1 VKNARTAPLSLLS
14 PALALLVAV
23 ACAPMVAQ
31 AQSNAPAP
39 RPVEAT
45 SWVAADG
52 TRTLR
57 HSAAIRGAPGEVWD
71 AFTTTAGYASWAA
84 PVARVD
90 FRLGGE
96 FETSY
101 ATNAAIGAPG
111 NIRNEIVAYLPRR
124 MFALRNRQVPPDVP
138 FDARAFQSLH
148 TVVTFDDLGGG
159 YTRVSVEMPGLKN
172 DPAHEAIAKFFDW
185 GNAATL
191 AALRDR
197 FDKGPT
203 DWKRASR

>member
-1 VKNARTAPLSLLS
+1 MNVRRFAVP
-14 PALALLVAV
+14 LVAIGLTV
-23 ACAPMVAQ
+23 AAACPPLLAQ
-31 AQSNAPAP
+31 VPSP
-39 RPVEAT
+39 RSVEAT

-57 HSAAIRGAPGEVWD
+57 HSAVVRGAPAAVWD

-84 PVARVD
+84 PVARVE

-101 ATNAAIGAPG
+101 AKDGAIGAPG
-111 NIRNEIVAYLPRR
+111 NIRNEIVAYVPQR

-138 FDARAFQSLH
+138 FDAKAFHALH
-148 TVVTFDDLGGG
+148 TVVSFDDVGGG
-159 YTRVSVEMPGLKN
+159 YTRVTVEMPGLGN
-172 DPAHEAIAKFFDW
+172 DPAHAAIAKFFDW

-191 AALRDR
+191 VALRDR

-203 DWKRASR
+203 DWKGVSR

>member
-1 VKNARTAPLSLLS
+1 MSARIGAVPL
-14 PALALLVAV
+14 LAFAAWA
-23 ACAPMVAQ
+23 ACAPLAAQVA
-31 AQSNAPAP
+31 AP
-39 RPVEAT
+39 RPVEST

-57 HSAAIRGAPGEVWD
+57 HSTVVRAAPAAVWD
-71 AFTTTAGYASWAA
+71 VFTTTPGYASWAA

-101 ATNAAIGAPG
+101 AKDGAMGSPG
-111 NIRNEIVAYLPRR
+111 NIRNEIVAYVPQR
-124 MFALRNRQVPPDVP
+124 MVALRNRQAPPDVP
-138 FDARAFQSLH
+138 FDAKAFQALH
-148 TVVTFDDLGGG
+148 TVLSFDDLGGG
-159 YTRVSVEMPGLKN
+159 YTRVTVEVPGLKD
-172 DPAHEAIAKFFDW
+172 DPAHAAIAKFFDW

-191 AALRDR
+191 VALRDR

-203 DWKRASR
+203 DWMRAPR

>member
-1 VKNARTAPLSLLS
+1 MSARIATACVRAF
-14 PALALLVAV
+14 ALAIAAAV
-23 ACAPMVAQ
+23 ACAPLAAQ
-31 AQSNAPAP
+31 VPAP
-39 RPVEAT
+39 RQVDAT

-57 HSAAIRGAPGEVWD
+57 HSAVVLGSPAAVWE

-84 PVARVD
+84 PVARVE

-101 ATNAAIGAPG
+101 AKDGAIGAPG
-111 NIRNEIVAYLPRR
+111 NIRNEIVAYVPQR
-124 MFALRNRQVPPDVP
+124 MLALRNRQAPPDVP
-138 FDARAFQSLH
+138 FDAQAFRALH
-148 TVVTFDDLGGG
+148 TVVWFDDVGGG
-159 YTRVSVEMPGLKN
+159 YTRVTIEMPGLK
-172 DPAHEAIAKFFDW
+172 DDEAHAAIARFFDW

-191 AALRDR
+191 VALRDR

-203 DWKRASR
+203 DWKRAAR